1 MRGFAPLGL
10 SIRRQLKKRKQIKRM
25 TTIALKKFSL
35 SPNKLSLYNVYE
47 RIAGDDDFL
56 PEAKPFVPSAKMFAE
71 FYGEKYEPVQRFH
84 NFKISETAQKT
95 IKQKINWLYFLSKS
109 KTIKTYSGKVIPDFR
124 LNFATVTLPSKQ
136 LHPTKKIT
144 QECFNQLLTEL
155 RTRVNLK
162 NYVWRLEFQKNGNVH
177 YHLVT
182 DVYIDFHFLQR
193 IWNRIIEKLG
203 YVAEFQNKMQAMS
216 LLDYWNSV
224 KNYKGIDFSIAKKR
238 YFNGVA
244 EKWSKPNSV
253 DVKSVKSKNQIAGYI
268 AKYFGKDK
276 GENPNCNENDTKENS
291 MGMRLWFCSQSL
303 SKLDKVSDFV
313 DAMQDDLIS
322 IVCKAKDY
330 KVFVHEYCTTLFFS
344 INKIY
349 DASKKIITNLLLNYA
364 QEKNYCPSP

>member
-1 MRGFAPLGL
+1 
-10 SIRRQLKKRKQIKRM
+10 M

-47 RIAGDDDFL
+47 RIAGDDDL
-56 PEAKPFVPSAKMFAE
+56 IPEAKPFVPSSKMFAE

-95 IKQKINWLYFLSKS
+95 IKQKINWLYFLAKS
-109 KTIKTYSGKVIPDFR
+109 KTIKTYSGKVIPDFK

-136 LHPTKKIT
+136 VHPTKKIT

-155 RTRVNLK
+155 RTRVKMN
-162 NYVWRLEFQKNGNVH
+162 NYLWRLEFQKNGNVH

-182 DVYIDFHFLQR
+182 DVYIDYNFLLR

-203 YVAEFQNKMQAMS
+203 YISEFQKKMSSQS
-216 LLDYWNSV
+216 LNDYWQSV
-224 KNYKGIDFSIAKKR
+224 KSYKGITFDIAKKR

-276 GENPNCNENDTKENS
+276 GENPNCNENDTKDNS
-291 MGMRLWFCSQSL
+291 IGMRLWFCSQSL
-303 SKLDKVSDFV
+303 SKLDKVSDFIEG
-313 DAMQDDLIS
+313 MNDDLIS
-322 IVCKAKDY
+322 IVRKAKDY

-349 DASKKIITNLLLNYA
+349 DASKKILTNLLLNYA

>member
-10 SIRRQLKKRKQIKRM
+10 SIARQLKKRTNIKSM
-25 TTIALKKFSL
+25 PVIKLQKFSL

-47 RIAGDDDFL
+47 RVAGDDDFL
-56 PEAKPFVPSAKMFAE
+56 PEAKPVVLSTKMFAE
-71 FYGEKYEPVQRFH
+71 FYGEKYQPVQRFH
-84 NFKISETAQKT
+84 NFKISEQAQKT
-95 IKQKINWLYFLSKS
+95 IKLKINWLYFLAKS
-109 KTIKTYSGKVIPDFR
+109 KTITTYSGKKIPDFK
-124 LNFATVTLPSKQ
+124 LNFATLTLPSKQ
-136 LHPTKKIT
+136 KHPTKQIT

-155 RTRVNLK
+155 RTRVKMN

-182 DVYIDFHFLQR
+182 DVYVDFHFLQR

-203 YVAEFQNKMQAMS
+203 YVTEFQSKMQKMS
-216 LLDYWNSV
+216 LLDYWQSV
-224 KNYKGIDFSIAKKR
+224 KNYKGITFDIAKKR

-268 AKYFGKDK
+268 AKYFGKD
-276 GENPNCNENDTKENS
+276 GADHPTCNENDTKENS

-313 DAMQDDLIS
+313 DGMQDDLVG
-322 IVCKAKDY
+322 IVKKAKDF
-330 KVFVHEYCTTLFFS
+330 KVFLHEYCITLFFTIS
-344 INKIY
+344 KIF
-349 DASKKIITNLLLNYA
+349 DNSKYIIIKLLQNYA
-364 QEKNYCPSP
+364 QETNYQPSP